1 MTYTIGYGHTTDDE
15 GVIIYR
21 TPTIG
26 YGNTTDVRGVPI
38 YRTPT
43 ANMINRINMLQ
54 LVAENLGVAVAL
66 PQGYSIYEL
75 EDMATELS
83 SMIEGDE

>member
-1 MTYTIGYGHTTDDE
+1 MTY
-15 GVIIYR
+15 
-21 TPTIG
+21 TIG

-54 LVAENLGVAVAL
+54 HVAGSLGVAVAL
-66 PQGYSIYEL
+66 PQGYSIYAI
-75 EDMATELS
+75 EDASTELS
-83 SMIEGDE
+83 SMIEGDEYDER

>member
-1 MTYTIGYGHTTDDE
+1 MTY
-15 GVIIYR
+15 
-21 TPTIG
+21 TIG

-54 LVAENLGVAVAL
+54 NVAENIGVAVAL
-66 PQGYSIYEL
+66 TQGYDIYAI
-75 EDMATELS
+75 EDASRELS
-83 SMIEGDE
+83 SIIEGNEGNE